1 MPILTPKQ
9 QDALTEVINI
19 GLGRAAG
26 MLNDMVNA
34 RVYLRVPTV
43 KAFRM
48 DQLAQE
54 VAAVLLGFH
63 GAFAGTAALVFPPD
77 SAAKLV
83 SLLTGE
89 NLNTPDLDAVRVG
102 TLNEV
107 GNIVLNGVMGS
118 IGNILKQRV
127 NYSLPTYAENTIMAL
142 LLSGKLAPD
151 TTVILAHTHFGVED
165 HQIEGDVVLLFEVE
179 SFGLLK
185 EAINQILEPYLGQE

>member
-1 MPILTPKQ
+1 
-9 QDALTEVINI
+9 
-19 GLGRAAG
+19 
-26 MLNDMVNA
+26 MVNA

-43 KAFRM
+43 KTFRA
-48 DQLAQE
+48 DQLVQE
-54 VAAVLLGFH
+54 MAAYGDSPLAAVLLGFH

-89 NLNTPDLDAVRVG
+89 SPNTPDLDAVRVG

-118 IGNILKQRV
+118 IGNILKQRI
-127 NYSLPTYAENTIMAL
+127 NYSLPTYAENTITAL
-142 LLSGKLAPD
+142 LLPDKLAPN
-151 TTVILAHTHFGVED
+151 TTVILAHAHFNVEE
-165 HQIEGDVVLLFEVE
+165 HQLEGDVVLLLEVE

-185 EAINQILEPYLGQE
+185 EAINHILEQHLG